1 MYIKCPHVDDG
12 EIDRNVPLMDC
23 LYNIV
28 PGRLIKEASHGGIMH
43 YPKAHFVV
51 HANILFIGS

>member
-1 MYIKCPHVDDG
+1 MDDG
-12 EIDRNVPLMDC
+12 ETDRHVLLMDC

-43 YPKAHFVV
+43 HPKAHSVV